1 MSSFSSR
8 ENVFFNLS
16 EATLAFILLVW
27 FINTS
32 QAEGFDF
39 YAHVNKY
46 TKCEAV
52 QNVMAN
58 ISSESEQEFYQ
69 HELHHAS
76 LDSRIVALEFAR
88 AGQYEEG
95 LVDELYNTY
104 LDEYRKQLK
113 DSQDVDKFVAALH
126 PHVKECRRLNAMQS
140 DVIARKKQQR
150 LKQGGN
156 QIK

>member
-1 MSSFSSR
+1 MVRFSTR
-8 ENVFFNLS
+8 ENVFFS
-16 EATLAFILLVW
+16 MSKAVLAFILLAW
-27 FINTS
+27 FINTV

-46 TKCEAV
+46 AKCEAV

-88 AGQYEEG
+88 AGKYEEG

-104 LDEYRKQLK
+104 LDEYREELK
-113 DSQDVDKFVAALH
+113 ESKDVDKFVAALH
-126 PHVKECRRLNAMQS
+126 PYIKECRRLNAMQS

-150 LKQGGN
+150 LKQDGN
-156 QIK
+156 YIK